1 MKFTTASEVDLGH
14 EKVGKLLFM
23 LAVPAILKAQ
33 GRLLKSFSILLQRI
47 TLKKRLSSAEHSV
60 WETAKTAFA

>member
-23 LAVPAILKAQ
+23 LAVPAIL
-33 GRLLKSFSILLQRI
+33 S
-47 TLKKRLSSAEHSV
+47 
-60 WETAKTAFA
+60 

>member
-23 LAVPAILKAQ
+23 LAVPAILSQ
-33 GRLLKSFSILLQRI
+33 IVNLLYNVCLLY
-47 TLKKRLSSAEHSV
+47 TSDAADEL
-60 WETAKTAFA
+60 

>member
-23 LAVPAILKAQ
+23 LAVPSHF
-33 GRLLKSFSILLQRI
+33 KSNC
-47 TLKKRLSSAEHSV
+47 
-60 WETAKTAFA
+60 

>member
-23 LAVPAILKAQ
+23 LAVPAILMH
-33 GRLLKSFSILLQRI
+33 SFYFFIHFI
-47 TLKKRLSSAEHSV
+47 HCINHTLNIFCGNIFE
-60 WETAKTAFA
+60 